1 MMLSKG
7 MLSFLT
13 AIAFAGM
20 AGAQGSAA
28 AADLLNELRKPAPT
42 SVKPMPSSPAVAKPA
57 PAVRAQ
63 PVTVATPPPAVVTP
77 PVIVTPA
84 PVVAPTPVVAPPAV
98 VVVPPVAVVAPPV
111 VVAPT
116 NVAVLV
122 EGTEKP
128 TVTLAQP
135 KKKKAGSSF
144 LSKAGSS
151 TNAPARETIIN
162 SDKIDFDYKEGV
174 ILFDDHVV
182 VDDPQFVMRSDR
194 LLVFME
200 STNDVSQVMAIG
212 NVVFSNEMRSATCD
226 KAIYTRKDGQVV
238 LTGDVR
244 LKTEGETTGEVRG
257 KKVVI
262 WVDDERVEVLDG
274 ASITL
279 PPGAFKKASE
289 QEKKDANAGE
299 KKDVKP
305 GEKTEAKPDEKKE
318 TIPGK

>member
-13 AIAFAGM
+13 GIAFAGM

-28 AADLLNELRKPAPT
+28 ASDLLNELSKPAPT
-42 SVKPMPSSPAVAKPA
+42 SVKPMPSSPVVAKPA
-57 PAVRAQ
+57 PAVRSQ
-63 PVTVATPPPAVVTP
+63 PVTVATPPV
-77 PVIVTPA
+77 
-84 PVVAPTPVVAPPAV
+84 VVAPPPVVAPPE
-98 VVVPPVAVVAPPV
+98 V

-116 NVAVLV
+116 NGPVLV
-122 EGTEKP
+122 EGSEKP
-128 TVTLAQP
+128 TVMLTQP

-144 LSKAGSS
+144 LTKSGSS
-151 TNAPARETIIN
+151 TNAPARETIIT

-226 KAIYTRKDGQVV
+226 KAVYTRKDGQVV
-238 LTGDVR
+238 LSGDVR
-244 LKTEGETTGEVRG
+244 LKAEGETTGEVRG

-279 PPGAFKKASE
+279 PPGAFKKASD
-289 QEKKDANAGE
+289 QEKKAM
-299 KKDVKP
+299 KP
-305 GEKTEAKPDEKKE
+305 GEKTEAKPDEKSE
-318 TIPGK
+318 ATPGK

>member
-1 MMLSKG
+1 MMLNKG
-7 MLSFLT
+7 MLSVLT
-13 AIAFAGM
+13 VVALTGM

-42 SVKPMPSSPAVAKPA
+42 SVKPTPPNAVVAKPA

-63 PVTVATPPPAVVTP
+63 PVTVATPPAVVAPSPVVTPPAVVVAPPVAVVTP
-77 PVIVTPA
+77 PE
-84 PVVAPTPVVAPPAV
+84 V
-98 VVVPPVAVVAPPV
+98 VVTPPV

-116 NVAVLV
+116 NVPVLF
-122 EGTEKP
+122 EGSEKP
-128 TVTLAQP
+128 TVTLTQP

-144 LSKAGSS
+144 LTKSGSS
-151 TNAPARETIIN
+151 TNAPARETIIT

-212 NVVFSNEMRSATCD
+212 NVIFSNEMRSATCD

-279 PPGAFKKASE
+279 PPGAFKKASD
-289 QEKKDANAGE
+289 QEKKAM
-299 KKDVKP
+299 KP
-305 GEKTEAKPDEKKE
+305 GEKPDVKPDDKKE
-318 TIPGK
+318 VSPGK

>member
-1 MMLSKG
+1 MRVSKG
-7 MLSFLT
+7 ICSVL
-13 AIAFAGM
+13 IGVAFAGM

-42 SVKPMPSSPAVAKPA
+42 SVKPMPSSPVVAKPA

-63 PVTVATPPPAVVTP
+63 PVTVATPPSVVVPPPVVTP
-77 PVIVTPA
+77 PSV
-84 PVVAPTPVVAPPAV
+84 VVAPPVAGV
-98 VVVPPVAVVAPPV
+98 TPPEVVVAPPV

-116 NVAVLV
+116 NVPVLV
-122 EGTEKP
+122 EGSEKP
-128 TVTLAQP
+128 TVTLTQP

-144 LSKAGSS
+144 LTKAGSS
-151 TNAPARETIIN
+151 TNAPARETIIT

-212 NVVFSNEMRSATCD
+212 NVIFSNEMRSATCD

-279 PPGAFKKASE
+279 PPGAFKKASD
-289 QEKKDANAGE
+289 QEKKAM
-299 KKDVKP
+299 KP
-305 GEKTEAKPDEKKE
+305 GEKTDAKPDDKKE
-318 TIPGK
+318 VSPGK

>member
-7 MLSFLT
+7 MLAVLT
-13 AIAFAGM
+13 GIVFAGM

-42 SVKPMPSSPAVAKPA
+42 SVKPMPTSSVVAKPA
-57 PAVRAQ
+57 PAVGAQ
-63 PVTVATPPPAVVTP
+63 PVAVATPPAVVAPPPVVTPPVVVVAPPVAVVTP
-77 PVIVTPA
+77 PVAVVTP
-84 PVVAPTPVVAPPAV
+84 PEV
-98 VVVPPVAVVAPPV
+98 VVAPPV
-111 VVAPT
+111 VVAPA
-116 NVAVLV
+116 NVPVLV
-122 EGTEKP
+122 EGSEKP
-128 TVTLAQP
+128 TVTLTQP

-144 LSKAGSS
+144 LTKSGSS
-151 TNAPARETIIN
+151 TNAPARETIIT

-212 NVVFSNEMRSATCD
+212 HVVFSNEMRSATCD

-279 PPGAFKKASE
+279 PPGAFKKASD
-289 QEKKDANAGE
+289 QEKKAT
-299 KKDVKP
+299 KP
-305 GEKTEAKPDEKKE
+305 GEKTDAKPDEKKE
-318 TIPGK
+318 TTPGK